1 MINKKSSRNFR
12 SSKNCKINLEHLAK
26 DVLERR
32 NYLLCQKI
40 QILGLIMHIYD
51 LFQTGRKNFSRLVS
65 HSLMVQEELNSLV
78 YLLSGSVP
86 GEIVRGGRVTDST
99 PPTSP
104 KISQA
109 DTDIPNSR
117 ITTFFSEIKGV
128 IVLAVNITLDP
139 ATAHPALILSEG
151 NRRVTLGK
159 KSQDLPESAQR
170 FRTLP
175 CVLGCQ
181 VITSG
186 RCYWEVE
193 VKDSGAWDLGICRL
207 NVMRTGKISIKP
219 EDGFWAIRFY
229 KDEYWAL
236 TSPEKQLI
244 LKERLA
250 KVCIFLDYEDGLL
263 SFYNMTDKSHIYTFS
278 QGSFDGSLR
287 PFFRLWSSDSGHL
300 TICPVPEAA
309 PPADNLHHVLTP
321 ALGTS

>member
-1 MINKKSSRNFR
+1 MATQPIYQYRKLGMKNNSHEGSCPKEDDVDTLSSPHFLQCLVICFIVYIYRKERPKNEKMTENETTKTKYKQAQDQLRKENDQLRKENDQLRKENDETKAQFRKDWQKTSLYTDWKKEF
-12 SSKNCKINLEHLAK
+12 
-26 DVLERR
+26 
-32 NYLLCQKI
+32 
-40 QILGLIMHIYD
+40 
-51 LFQTGRKNFSRLVS
+51 FQ
-65 HSLMVQEELNSLV
+65 
-78 YLLSGSVP
+78 
-86 GEIVRGGRVTDST
+86 
-99 PPTSP
+99 
-104 KISQA
+104 
-109 DTDIPNSR
+109 
-117 ITTFFSEIKGV
+117 
-128 IVLAVNITLDP
+128 AVNITLDP

-181 VITSG
+181 VFTSG

-207 NVMRTGKISIKP
+207 NVMRTGKIFIKP

-236 TSPEKQLI
+236 TYPERQLI
-244 LKERLA
+244 LKEHLA

-263 SFYNMTDKSHIYTFS
+263 SFYNMTNKSHIYTFS